1 MAVTMTRLGRVLPGT
16 RVPGYQE
23 PNPDDAASATG
34 GATTPGGIS
43 TVVIDTS
50 GGQGGYYSYLSALE
64 KLKADQAAAAAA
76 VNRATQGSQYQANYL
91 TGLLNQGV
99 PSAITNLLGTSE
111 TAGRKYIED
120 QYNLL
125 AKQLLGQY
133 APETNVGT
141 GFLGAQ
147 GRTTAAY
154 NALQN
159 YLRQNQPTAYTQ
171 APRQMARPMTSD
183 VLNYLAG
190 QGVSGAPVQSQVDL
204 ANLAAQGGAA
214 NYNALLDTLATAQAA
229 AAQSRQAEEQMARSA
244 ALSGLQGI
252 YQGQAGGLQQ
262 QQLQALAEL
271 QANIT
276 NQRIAAE
283 NAANAR
289 NQAIQDALA
298 TVLGTGYISPT
309 QITPT
314 TITGTAPSTVI
325 ETSQPTFVPPVVTQP
340 AAPTLSRAERVET
353 AGQDFA
359 SFKEAV
365 KALNP
370 AQVAAMTADGSG
382 LSAAEIAELK
392 RRNPRLAAQFA

>member
-1 MAVTMTRLGRVLPGT
+1 MAVTVSRLGRTLPGT
-16 RVPGYQE
+16 RPTYEE
-23 PNPDDAASATG
+23 PDPNEGASATG

-43 TVVIDTS
+43 TIVVDTS

-64 KLKADQAAAAAA
+64 KIKADQAAAQAA
-76 VNRATQGSQYQANYL
+76 VDRATKGSQYQANYL

-99 PSAITNLLGTSE
+99 PTNITNLLGTAE
-111 TAGRKYIED
+111 TGGKEYIQN
-120 QYNLL
+120 QYDLL

-133 APETNVGT
+133 TPETNVGT
-141 GFLGAQ
+141 GYLGAE

-159 YLRQNQPTAYTQ
+159 YLRQNQPNAYTE
-171 APRQMARPMTSD
+171 ARRQTATPMTSD

-214 NYNALLDTLATAQAA
+214 NYNALLNTLQAAQTA
-229 AAQSRQAEEQMARSA
+229 AAQSRQAEEQMARSS
-244 ALSGLQGI
+244 ALSTLQGI

-283 NAANAR
+283 TAAAAR
-289 NQAIQDALA
+289 NQTVQDALA
-298 TVLGTGYISPT
+298 ALLGTGYINPN

-314 TITGTAPSTVI
+314 TITGAAPGTVI
-325 ETSQPTFVPPVVTQP
+325 TTSQPTVLPP
-340 AAPTLSRAERVET
+340 AAPPSPIE
-353 AGQDFA
+353 Q
-359 SFKEAV
+359 
-365 KALNP
+365 
-370 AQVAAMTADGSG
+370 
-382 LSAAEIAELK
+382 
-392 RRNPRLAAQFA
+392 LAAKTANIKNQALVNRIDNFIASNPNATPSQIRAQFPQLGANIV

>member
-1 MAVTMTRLGRVLPGT
+1 MAVTVSRLGRTLPGT
-16 RVPGYQE
+16 RPTYEE
-23 PNPDDAASATG
+23 PDPNDGASATG

-43 TVVIDTS
+43 TIVVDTS

-64 KLKADQAAAAAA
+64 KIKADQAAAQAA

-99 PSAITNLLGTSE
+99 PTNITNLLGTAE
-111 TAGRKYIED
+111 TGGKEYIQN
-120 QYNLL
+120 QYDLL
-125 AKQLLGQY
+125 TKQLLGQY
-133 APETNVGT
+133 TPETNVGT
-141 GFLGAQ
+141 GYLGAE

-159 YLRQNQPTAYTQ
+159 YLRQNQPNAYTE
-171 APRQMARPMTSD
+171 ARRQTATPMTSD

-214 NYNALLDTLATAQAA
+214 NYNALLNTLQAAQTA
-229 AAQSRQAEEQMARSA
+229 AAQSRQAEEQMARSS
-244 ALSGLQGI
+244 ALSTLQGI

-283 NAANAR
+283 TAAAAR
-289 NQAIQDALA
+289 NQTVQDALA
-298 TVLGTGYISPT
+298 ALLGTGYINPT

-314 TITGTAPSTVI
+314 TITGAAPGTTI
-325 ETSQPTFVPPVVTQP
+325 TTSQPTVIPELPAVPLTRAEQVA
-340 AAPTLSRAERVET
+340 AAPSQYST
-353 AGQDFA
+353 
-359 SFKEAV
+359 FKDAV
-365 KALNP
+365 RALNP
-370 AQVAAMTADGSG
+370 NAVAAYTSDNTG
-382 LSAAEIAELK
+382 LSAAEVAALK
-392 RRNPRLAAQFA
+392 KKFPALAAQYA